1 MCDPDGHGLAHG
13 LDGDDKGLY
22 GVPEHAERRLGSA
35 PSADTAQFRDGNE
48 SPGQVREAYAEAII

>member
-1 MCDPDGHGLAHG
+1 LAHG
-13 LDGDDKGLY
+13 LDVDDKGLY